1 MYITRI
7 LEGQIRKYLDS
18 QEIFAVVGPRQSGK
32 TTMLKRILSELDGVN
47 YITLDDITA
56 LSLFKNDIKSF
67 VELYIKN
74 FNYVF
79 IDEIQNAANSG
90 QQLKFIYDTEK
101 TKLIISGSSSAEISI
116 QSLKYLVGRIFI
128 FKLYPFSFSEFLSA
142 KNPKLHNVYN
152 SKSFGD
158 EINIEIQKYID
169 EFITFGGYPRVVL
182 SESIEE
188 KKLVLKN
195 IYSTLL
201 LREVKDLIGV
211 SGSDNLISLIKAL
224 SLQIG
229 NLINFRELSDLS
241 GFNHQALKKN
251 INILEE
257 LFICKRCYAFH
268 KNPRTEIV
276 KTPKIYFIDYGLR
289 NIIID
294 NFSSHRSDKGALY
307 ENLIYTEFLKRDKEL
322 KYWRTKSGAEVDFIL
337 DNEPIEV
344 KTMPKTSRSFYSFI
358 NKYDPKNG
366 YIISTK
372 EGEDIVTDQYRIKFM
387 PYSKFI

>member
-116 QSLKYLVGRIFI
+116 QNLKYLVGRIFI
-128 FKLYPFSFSEFLSA
+128 FKLYPFSFGEFLSA
-142 KNPKLHNVYN
+142 KNPKLQNVYN
-152 SKSFGD
+152 SKLFGD

-195 IYSTLL
+195 IYSALL

-257 LFICKRCYAFH
+257 LYICKRCYAFH

>member
-128 FKLYPFSFSEFLSA
+128 FKLYPFSFGEFLSA
-142 KNPKLHNVYN
+142 KNPKLQNVYN
-152 SKSFGD
+152 SKLFGD

-241 GFNHQALKKN
+241 GFNHQTLKKN

-257 LFICKRCYAFH
+257 LYICKRCYAFH

>member
-128 FKLYPFSFSEFLSA
+128 FKLYPFSFGEFLSA
-142 KNPKLHNVYN
+142 KNPKLYNVYN
-152 SKSFGD
+152 SKSFGA

-188 KKLVLKN
+188 KKIVLKN
-195 IYSTLL
+195 IYSALL

>member
-1 MYITRI
+1 
-7 LEGQIRKYLDS
+7 
-18 QEIFAVVGPRQSGK
+18 
-32 TTMLKRILSELDGVN
+32 
-47 YITLDDITA
+47 
-56 LSLFKNDIKSF
+56 
-67 VELYIKN
+67 
-74 FNYVF
+74 
-79 IDEIQNAANSG
+79 
-90 QQLKFIYDTEK
+90 
-101 TKLIISGSSSAEISI
+101 
-116 QSLKYLVGRIFI
+116 
-128 FKLYPFSFSEFLSA
+128 
-142 KNPKLHNVYN
+142 
-152 SKSFGD
+152 
-158 EINIEIQKYID
+158 
-169 EFITFGGYPRVVL
+169 
-182 SESIEE
+182 
-188 KKLVLKN
+188 
-195 IYSTLL
+195 LL

-241 GFNHQALKKN
+241 GFNHQTLKKN

>member
-128 FKLYPFSFSEFLSA
+128 FKLYPFSFGEFLSA
-142 KNPKLHNVYN
+142 KNPKLQNVYN
-152 SKSFGD
+152 SKLFGD

-241 GFNHQALKKN
+241 GFNH
-251 INILEE
+251 
-257 LFICKRCYAFH
+257 
-268 KNPRTEIV
+268 
-276 KTPKIYFIDYGLR
+276 
-289 NIIID
+289 
-294 NFSSHRSDKGALY
+294 
-307 ENLIYTEFLKRDKEL
+307 
-322 KYWRTKSGAEVDFIL
+322 
-337 DNEPIEV
+337 
-344 KTMPKTSRSFYSFI
+344 
-358 NKYDPKNG
+358 
-366 YIISTK
+366 
-372 EGEDIVTDQYRIKFM
+372 
-387 PYSKFI
+387 